1 MVLVGEE
8 KRLQGEV
15 EAAAA
20 ATERVQAVL
29 RQVGALR
36 ACAVSCVVL
45 VGKLVLLQHPR
56 DAECRQAALAK
67 LKQQLHDWALP
78 RPTLHCC
85 LVRFLKGFSVQQTA
99 TLHSVVGALM
109 GTHSLAAPQRAVCVP
124 ADGQFSCLQVQLIQS
139 RPGMSLP
146 ELRETYAALQ
156 AQHREE
162 FLMYNLTAAA
172 LSQVSCICWNVK
184 LAQIFLLGAAV
195 PAQAMQVLG
204 KCPCTGHKGPCRV
217 AQQLHV
223 T

>member
-1 MVLVGEE
+1 MTVP
-8 KRLQGEV
+8 
-15 EAAAA
+15 
-20 ATERVQAVL
+20 
-29 RQVGALR
+29 
-36 ACAVSCVVL
+36 CPDMSCT
-45 VGKLVLLQHPR
+45 
-56 DAECRQAALAK
+56 AAL
-67 LKQQLHDWALP
+67 
-78 RPTLHCC
+78 
-85 LVRFLKGFSVQQTA
+85 LVFLKSFPVQQNA

-109 GTHSLAAPQRAVCVP
+109 STYSMAAPRRAVCVP

-184 LAQIFLLGAAV
+184 LAQIFIFLLGAAV
-195 PAQAMQVLG
+195 LAQAMQVLG
-204 KCPCTGHKGPCRV
+204 ECPCTGHKGPCRV
-217 AQQLHV
+217 SQQLHV